1 MSPETSFF
9 ANDSSPSFSSPLL
22 PSLSVCL
29 STRYKLLE
37 VLGKGTYGVVRKI
50 QNKETGQVFA
60 LKTILKSKVPDL
72 SLLEKEVDLLQQ
84 IHHPH
89 IVQLFEVYEE
99 PNQLHLVTELC
110 TGGELYDKVV
120 EKSLEGGHLSEYDVA
135 RILRNILEAIAYC
148 HAQGICHRD
157 LKVENFLLLSPD
169 NEAPVKIID
178 FGLSRKTTDDAMT
191 TKVGTVYYVAPEVLT
206 QAKYTHKCDIWS
218 IGVIAYVLL
227 CGFPP
232 FYDKSEV
239 QTLKLVKT
247 AEVEFPSPSWDD
259 ISIEA
264 KQFVLKLMDR
274 NVDSRPNATEALQD
288 SWLCRP
294 QVQPEGVARQASFRS
309 AHVGAPQGTVGP
321 TQHTNQSGT
330 IAVHHHHTND
340 HHKNN
345 IDMKSPLS

>member
-1 MSPETSFF
+1 
-9 ANDSSPSFSSPLL
+9 
-22 PSLSVCL
+22 
-29 STRYKLLE
+29 
-37 VLGKGTYGVVRKI
+37 VVRKI
-50 QNKETGQVFA
+50 QSKESGQVFA

-72 SLLEKEVDLLQQ
+72 SLLEKEVDLLRQ

-89 IVQLFEVYEE
+89 VVQLFEVYEE
-99 PNQLHLVTELC
+99 PKQLHLVTELC

-206 QAKYTHKCDIWS
+206 QATYTQKCDIWS

-247 AEVEFPSPSWDD
+247 AQVEFPSPSWDD
-259 ISIEA
+259 VSMEA
-264 KQFVLKLMDR
+264 KQFVLRLLDR
-274 NVDSRPNATEALQD
+274 NVDSRPSATEALQD

-294 QVQPEGVARQASFRS
+294 QVQPHGMVRHASFRTAS
-309 AHVGAPQGTVGP
+309 VGAHQGTTAGL
-321 TQHTNQSGT
+321 TKHINQPA
-330 IAVHHHHTND
+330 IVPVHHHTHD
-340 HHKNN
+340 QHKNN
-345 IDMKSPLS
+345 IFMKSPQRLGFHNFLQRIKLMKTH